1 MSRSKSKRQKGN
13 GQPVK
18 QTQSP
23 PTSSSPSSR
32 VTKPD
37 WCKNKKKNKK
47 RPPRHYNVPN
57 NGGLQSNLP
66 QAGSP
71 NHSITKDERSKPCV
85 NSSRI
90 KIQEPGESKPTQL
103 QCVRA
108 PKVKVIY
115 ESESEFEFEF
125 EFAYKDPAH
134 AQAPLQSQ
142 LQSQSTSLERVV
154 GREEATPASCP
165 GHRQQSRGTSESES
179 TSESQSVFSSESR
192 REISLPSPPSP
203 ERIVDHEEVTPAS
216 LTDYEQ
222 QTHESILWDID
233 NEYELSSEVGSGLA
247 REPFLS
253 SPSPYTSA
261 LPKRSRP
268 SAHDSRRKAV
278 QAPVPSTPESLHE
291 FEPGPSTSLEF
302 VQDMCALFV
311 RYAESGLFTQG
322 NRIQPFRKVRG
333 ARPAAWPRGLSAEIG
348 LETPSKAGSEIELFE
363 PSQAD
368 VESESE
374 SQSEAEDDS
383 DDELPTAKRPRYG
396 LSVDSPEPNES
407 TEPGSS
413 NPGHLSNSEQ
423 TPDLHESAE
432 REQSSGDELG
442 LDLEPDLDLIA
453 SSELELVPELESPS
467 AVASSDPEGKQLRT
481 PTSIRDEL
489 PTRLVRQLNKK
500 IEEAVSRDKEENP
513 SHWGGLWMKEYA
525 RGGEIK
531 ERVEAEYRQDMI
543 RKKEEEAKRKRIE
556 KVDRDKKKKE
566 RERKRMEEQKMQERE
581 ARKKAEEQKKKKS
594 QKRGRASQK
603 TRYGGCRSCRSC
615 WTGKGR
621 SFRVV
626 ALGLISKEIR
636 VMHNWR
642 GLGKISYP

>member
-1 MSRSKSKRQKGN
+1 MAPRKR
-13 GQPVK
+13 
-18 QTQSP
+18 
-23 PTSSSPSSR
+23 
-32 VTKPD
+32 
-37 WCKNKKKNKK
+37 
-47 RPPRHYNVPN
+47 H
-57 NGGLQSNLP
+57 GG
-66 QAGSP
+66 GS
-71 NHSITKDERSKPCV
+71 
-85 NSSRI
+85 
-90 KIQEPGESKPTQL
+90 
-103 QCVRA
+103 
-108 PKVKVIY
+108 
-115 ESESEFEFEF
+115 ESESIS
-125 EFAYKDPAH
+125 
-134 AQAPLQSQ
+134 QSQSQ
-142 LQSQSTSLERVV
+142 LASPSESGRDSSLPSPASLERVV

-594 QKRGRASQK
+594 QKRGESEPKDAIWRVQELQELLDRERKKLSSGR
-603 TRYGGCRSCRSC
+603 TRSDLKGNQSNAQLERLRKDILSVIGG
-615 WTGKGR
+615 G
-621 SFRVV
+621 
-626 ALGLISKEIR
+626 
-636 VMHNWR
+636 
-642 GLGKISYP
+642 